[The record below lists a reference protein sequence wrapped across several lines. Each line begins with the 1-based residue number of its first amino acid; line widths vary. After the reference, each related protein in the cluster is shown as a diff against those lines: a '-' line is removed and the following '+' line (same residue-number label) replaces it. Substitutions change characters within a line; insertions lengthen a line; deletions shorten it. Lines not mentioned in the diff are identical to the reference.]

1 MINIRTDLA
10 LEAREIYNENK
21 NTEEISGVE
30 FEKTKENEID
40 VTTVEIKTQESAAKL
55 GKPVGKYITLES
67 PRIKSMDPEFSKEV
81 SYLLKKQLEKIIKLD
96 KNDNVLIVGLG
107 NWNITPDAL
116 GPKVVSQI
124 MVTKHL
130 KDYMPEHIDE
140 DIRAVSAI
148 SPGVLGITGVETSD
162 IIFGLVKKIKP
173 KLVIAIDALASKSPE
188 RISTTIQITDTGINP
203 GSGVG
208 NKREG
213 LNFETLKVPVVA
225 IGVPTVVDAVSIAA
239 ELTDKLFSKI
249 LENADKNSGVYSVIK
264 TLKQSGEESLI
275 RSVVEDEQREL
286 MVTPKEVDNIIS
298 HISKVI
304 SNGINLALHNGIDL
318 EYIESFTF

>member
-1 MINIRTDLA
+1 M
-10 LEAREIYNENK
+10 
-21 NTEEISGVE
+21 
-30 FEKTKENEID
+30 
-40 VTTVEIKTQESAAKL
+40 
-55 GKPVGKYITLES
+55 
-67 PRIKSMDPEFSKEV
+67 
-81 SYLLKKQLEKIIKLD
+81 
-96 KNDNVLIVGLG
+96 
-107 NWNITPDAL
+107 
-116 GPKVVSQI
+116 
-124 MVTKHL
+124 
-130 KDYMPEHIDE
+130 
-140 DIRAVSAI
+140 
-148 SPGVLGITGVETSD
+148 
-162 IIFGLVKKIKP
+162 
-173 KLVIAIDALASKSPE
+173 
-188 RISTTIQITDTGINP
+188 
-203 GSGVG
+203 
-208 NKREG
+208 
-213 LNFETLKVPVVA
+213 PVVA

>member
-10 LEAREIYNENK
+10 LEAREMYNESK
-21 NTEEISGVE
+21 DTEEISGVE
-30 FEKTKENEID
+30 FKKEEEKGVLI
-40 VTTVEIKTQESAAKL
+40 TTVEIKNEESGKKL
-55 GKPVGKYITLES
+55 KKPVGKYITLES
-67 PRIKSMDPEFSKEV
+67 PQIKSMDPEFSKEV
-81 SYLLKKQLEKIIKLD
+81 SYLIKKQLEKIISLD
-96 KNDNVLIVGLG
+96 KNDNVLVVGLG

-130 KDYMPEHIDE
+130 KDYMPEYIDE
-140 DIRAVSAI
+140 DIRGVSAI
-148 SPGVLGITGVETSD
+148 SPGVLGLTGVETSD
-162 IIFGLVKKIKP
+162 IISGLIKKVKP
-173 KLVIAIDALASKSPE
+173 SLVIAIDALASKSPE

-213 LNFETLKVPVVA
+213 LNYETLKVPVVA
-225 IGVPTVVDAVSIAA
+225 IGVPTVVDAVAIAA
-239 ELTDKLFSKI
+239 ELTHKLFSKI
-249 LENADKNSGVYSVIK
+249 LENTEENSDVYSVVN
-264 TLKQSGEESLI
+264 TLKQKGEEQLI
-275 RSVVEDEQREL
+275 RSVSDNKEEL

-304 SNGINLALHNGIDL
+304 SNGINLALHSGIDL

>member
-30 FEKTKENEID
+30 FKKTKENEID